1 MILSLSI
8 SSSSLLKFTEHVNVL
23 THSRLTTVK
32 RMNDKYGNAVEGFN
46 PKDAGGIVRAT
57 GMEDKVT
64 WATDQ
69 TE

>member
-1 MILSLSI
+1 M
-8 SSSSLLKFTEHVNVL
+8 NVL
-23 THSRLTTVK
+23 THSRLTTTVK
-32 RMNDKYGNAVEGFN
+32 RMNDTYGNAVEGFN